1 MHRTDTYSEHSSIIW
16 PAGLNGWVFVYE
28 ISGCGFVS
36 SCRHLNFRFHAWF
49 EQGVPWHSGSYRV
62 WIHPE
67 TRTWNDENIESF
79 ILKVY
84 FVLNPFDTADCHYF
98 ASNLRLT
105 LLVKVF
111 FTKQHV
117 MLFCSILNIKKY
129 FHSWFYFCV
138 YPLFH
143 LVNIVKKIVFKS
155 WMFRKQVKKAHY
167 VPSQSAFRSFWLRV
181 LQEGIHRHHLE
192 FFHADKYLKN

>member
-62 WIHPE
+62 WIHLE
-67 TRTWNDENIESF
+67 TRTWNDENIQSF

-129 FHSWFYFCV
+129 FHSWFHFCV

-143 LVNIVKKIVFKS
+143 LVNIVKKYCFQKLDVQKT
-155 WMFRKQVKKAHY
+155 
-167 VPSQSAFRSFWLRV
+167 
-181 LQEGIHRHHLE
+181 G
-192 FFHADKYLKN
+192 